1 MKDVISRF
9 IDIEVKPDED
19 SSMSVGAFSGVS
31 SIVYTLMNFYMY
43 TKREKY
49 KQNAKQIA
57 QLIPSLLPYDKEL
70 DIIGGTA

>member
-1 MKDVISRF
+1 MKDVVSRF

-43 TKREKY
+43 TKRENINRM
-49 KQNAKQIA
+49 QNK
-57 QLIPSLLPYDKEL
+57 SLSLFRLCFLMIKNW
-70 DIIGGTA
+70 I